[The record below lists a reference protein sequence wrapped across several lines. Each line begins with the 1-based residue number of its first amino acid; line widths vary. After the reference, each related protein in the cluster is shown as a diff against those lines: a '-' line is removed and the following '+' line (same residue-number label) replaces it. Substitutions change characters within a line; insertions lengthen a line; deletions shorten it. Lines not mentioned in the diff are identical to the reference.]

1 MRIPDWVVYAVVLA
15 VIVGTLF
22 SSGSGDRD
30 DPFRPATREREIAD
44 SRSDVPA
51 PAIRRPKPDT
61 PKPVPEEGGALPES
75 HPFDERV
82 LVQVGDAEDGIGTAF
97 AINEAGAW
105 LTARHVVD
113 GCSKVGLAV
122 GNGRMVR
129 VDEVRTS
136 DNTDLALLITDRA
149 PVALKLDLDR
159 ALHLGEAGFHVGF
172 PQGMSGEAYSSLE
185 SRSNLVTRG
194 RYAMEEPVL
203 AWAEQGRSDGING
216 TLSGMSGGPVFDRD
230 GAVVG
235 VTVAE
240 SPRRGRI
247 YSASPDSIRRF
258 LESQGLVAPGIDARP
273 ISSSSYAAEA
283 DRLRDSRA
291 VVKVL
296 CRVNHP

>member
-22 SSGSGDRD
+22 SSGSSDRD
-30 DPFRPATREREIAD
+30 DPFRPAAETAD
-44 SRSDVPA
+44 VRSTPPPPRVRRPEVDKPA
-51 PAIRRPKPDT
+51 PAPDG
-61 PKPVPEEGGALPES
+61 EALPES

-113 GCSKVGLAV
+113 GCSRVGLAV

-129 VDEVRTS
+129 VNEVRTS

-159 ALHLGEAGFHVGF
+159 ELHLGETGFHIGF
-172 PQGMSGEAYSSLE
+172 PQGMTGEAYSALE

-203 AWAEQGRSDGING
+203 AWAEQGRSEGLEG

-258 LESQGLVAPGIDARP
+258 LDTQGLIAPGIDARP

-291 VVKVL
+291 IVKVL